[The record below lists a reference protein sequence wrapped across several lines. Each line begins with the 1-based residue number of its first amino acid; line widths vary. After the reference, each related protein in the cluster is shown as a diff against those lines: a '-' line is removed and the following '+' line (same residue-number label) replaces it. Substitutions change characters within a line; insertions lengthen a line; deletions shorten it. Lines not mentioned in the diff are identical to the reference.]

1 MAASC
6 SFCSSDA
13 RVLSTETSL
22 ASRMAW
28 QDICWGFL
36 VSKSLRLEVGA
47 FYPSSTPP
55 KLKTKPWCLAEAGM
69 HSCLIN
75 AFAGHG
81 LQLRTVI
88 STCRGCLSRIKPARA
103 VQELPWVGNLH
114 ITEENIAGSR
124 RDLSDIIFLYLN
136 EALKLV
142 YIVINIIIIVAM
154 AVCPR
159 CLESWTWN
167 LFNGIVMVFCKYYR
181 FPSVMYNK

>member
-6 SFCSSDA
+6 PFCSSVA
-13 RVLSTETSL
+13 RVFEHRAIPHFSDGLTRYPPRIFGIKIPL
-22 ASRMAW
+22 
-28 QDICWGFL
+28 
-36 VSKSLRLEVGA
+36 VGA
-47 FYPSSTPP
+47 FYLSSMRP
-55 KLKTKPWCLAEAGM
+55 KLTTKPWCLAEAGT

-88 STCRGCLSRIKPARA
+88 SMCRGCLSRIKPARA
-103 VQELPWVGNLH
+103 IQELPWVGNLH
-114 ITEENIAGSR
+114 ITEENVAGSC